1 MTDNTARDRFLT
13 QSLTGETPKTAL
25 HRFRAAYE
33 NRYTWDSDFPGYTT
47 KLELKQGDETYTGE
61 IKVNSDL
68 SVAVSG
74 IEDEK
79 VTESV
84 YNHMR
89 DVITHRKRNT
99 FEKAHGKNTFTLGE
113 EDSTGAVEILVKGD
127 SMGSNYKIRGTEIC
141 QVSRVMG
148 PMSFVIN
155 TNESLDTG
163 EGYIST
169 GYNAIFRDAKTND
182 LKARREFDEGYEK
195 LGKYYVPKYQ
205 AIESIDPNSDKI
217 TTEFIFS
224 ETKLLEPSAVV

>member
-1 MTDNTARDRFLT
+1 MSDHTARD
-13 QSLTGETPKTAL
+13 
-25 HRFRAAYE
+25 RFRAAYE

-47 KLELKQGDETYTGE
+47 KLELKQGDEVYTAD

-68 SVAVSG
+68 TVEVTG

-79 VTESV
+79 VAESV

-99 FEKAHGKNTFTLGE
+99 FENAHGKSTFTLGE
-113 EDSTGAVEILVKGD
+113 EDASGAVEILVKGD

-148 PMSFVIN
+148 PMAFVIN

-169 GYNAIFRDAKTND
+169 GYNAIFRDSKTND
-182 LKARREFDEGYEK
+182 LKAKREFDESYEQF
-195 LGKYYVPKYQ
+195 GKYYLPKHQ
-205 AIESIDPNSDKI
+205 TIEAIDPEGDRI
-217 TTEFIFS
+217 TTEFVFS
-224 ETKLLEPSAVV
+224 ETKLLEPAAVA

>member
-1 MTDNTARDRFLT
+1 MSDNTARD
-13 QSLTGETPKTAL
+13 
-25 HRFRAAYE
+25 RFRAAYE

-47 KLELKQGDETYTGE
+47 KLELKQGEEIYTAD

-68 SVAVSG
+68 TVEVTG

-79 VTESV
+79 VAESV

-99 FEKAHGKNTFTLGE
+99 FENAHGKSTFTMGE
-113 EDSTGAVEILVKGD
+113 SDASGAVEILVQGD

-148 PMSFVIN
+148 PMAFVIN

-169 GYNAIFRDAKTND
+169 GYNAIFRDSKTND
-182 LKARREFDEGYEK
+182 LKTKREFDESYEK
-195 LGKYYVPKYQ
+195 FDKYYVPKHQ
-205 AIESIDPNSDKI
+205 TIEAIYPEGGKI

-224 ETKLLEPSAVV
+224 ETKLLEPAAVA